1 MYISLSSYKF
11 PRFSGQ
17 ALGKAIDTFII
28 TPNTDTPYFY
38 LWVDL
43 PMQSPLL

>member
-1 MYISLSSYKF
+1 MI
-11 PRFSGQ
+11 PRFTS
-17 ALGKAIDTFII
+17 LNWLPTKAIDTFVI

-43 PMQSPLL
+43 SMQSPLL